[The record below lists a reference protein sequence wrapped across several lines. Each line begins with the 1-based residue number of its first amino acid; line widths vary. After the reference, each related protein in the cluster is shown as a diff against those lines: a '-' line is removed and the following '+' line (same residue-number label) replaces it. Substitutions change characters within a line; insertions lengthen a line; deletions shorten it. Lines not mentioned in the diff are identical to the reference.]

1 MEQYIET
8 WDGVVVPAPAALQR
22 RPKTYGSIPDLP
34 DEELADPEE
43 LERQVFLQEW
53 GPILQLPVRGASAI
67 RPDIDE
73 NGGVDWGAF
82 GTVDFERISPKLDKA
97 RYKLDKLKE
106 ELHTLHIMI
115 DTARYCVQGENKYI
129 VLRYARQGIIDV
141 DDILDEELRGLA
153 KLCRRAD
160 RLEDEIRRLA
170 LSRRKR
176 RLQETAAMLARWE

>member
-1 MEQYIET
+1 MSRKQIPM
-8 WDGVVVPAPAALQR
+8 WAVMAAER
-22 RPKTYGSIPDLP
+22 KNRYGSIPDLP

-53 GPILQLPVRGASAI
+53 GPILSLPVRGLRTI

-73 NGGVDWGAF
+73 SGGVDWGAF

-106 ELHTLHIMI
+106 ELRNLHIMI
-115 DTARYCVQGENKYI
+115 DTVRYRVQGKNKYI

-153 KLCRRAD
+153 RLCRRAD
-160 RLEDEIRRLA
+160 GLEAEIRRLSLA
-170 LSRRKR
+170 RHKR
-176 RLQETAAMLARWE
+176 RLKETAAMLARWE